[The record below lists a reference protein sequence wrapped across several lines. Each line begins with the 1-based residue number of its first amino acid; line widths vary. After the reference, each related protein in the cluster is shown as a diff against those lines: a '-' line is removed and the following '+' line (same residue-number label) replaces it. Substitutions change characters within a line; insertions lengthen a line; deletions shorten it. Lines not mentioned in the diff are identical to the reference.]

1 MRVVHVSAEVH
12 PFAMTGGLGGVA
24 GSLPQALAAAGHETA
39 VIAPYYSRR
48 IRQAVEWLSGE
59 WRTWTGESFG
69 VASARLPGGVPV
81 YFVAEESL
89 FGREGYYGPSEFE
102 AYPDNAL
109 RFSFFCR
116 AAAALI
122 GSTGPWD
129 VVHCHDWHSGLVPPM
144 LDFIGG
150 PPAVFTIHNLA
161 FQGRFDAALYPVTG
175 LPPGMFSVEGLEF
188 YGDFSFMKGGIVYSR
203 AVTTVSPGYAREIQL
218 PSGGCGLDGVLRS
231 RSQVLFGILNGIDT
245 DLWGPEDDPLIAAP
259 YAASSLRRKLLCRD
273 ALVAETCLD
282 APRRIPLAAVVSRLT
297 PQKGMDLLAA
307 GAAGPAGRGEMAL
320 VVLGSGERWIED
332 SISALAADNP
342 GRVFFRTGWDED
354 LSHRLFAGS
363 DIFLMPS
370 RFEPCGLTQMIA
382 MRYGSLPVARRTG
395 GLADTVADMR
405 SRGTG
410 FLFDGDS
417 PADLEEALSRAIDA
431 FIDRRAWRS
440 AMRRGM
446 ARDDSWAS
454 RMPAYEEV
462 YAKAA
467 DRR

>member
-12 PFAMTGGLGGVA
+12 PFAMTGGLGSVA
-24 GSLPQALAAAGHETA
+24 GSLPRALAAAGHETA
-39 VIAPYYSRR
+39 VIAPFYSRR
-48 IRQAVEWLSGE
+48 IRHGIEWLSGE

-69 VASARLPGGVPV
+69 VATARLPGGTPV
-81 YFVAEESL
+81 YFVAAEDL
-89 FGREGYYGPSEFE
+89 FGREGYYGPSEHE

-116 AAAALI
+116 AAVALLD
-122 GSTGPWD
+122 STGPWD

-144 LDFIGG
+144 LECLGG
-150 PPAVFTIHNLA
+150 PPSVFTIHNLA
-161 FQGRFDAALYPVTG
+161 FQGRFDAAQYPLTG

-218 PSGGCGLDGVLRS
+218 PSGGGGLDGLLRS
-231 RSQVLFGILNGIDT
+231 RSNVLFGILNGIDT
-245 DLWGPEDDPLIAAP
+245 DLWGPEDDPLIATP
-259 YAASSLRRKLLCRD
+259 YAAPSLRRKLVCRD
-273 ALVAETCLD
+273 ALADETGLD

-297 PQKGMDLLAA
+297 PQKGMDLLAE
-307 GAAGPAGRGEMAL
+307 GAAGPIRRGEMAL
-320 VVLGSGERWIED
+320 AVLGSGEKWIED
-332 SISALAADNP
+332 SISSLAADHP
-342 GRVFFRTGWDED
+342 GRVFFRAGWDEN

-363 DIFLMPS
+363 DMFLMPS

-395 GLADTVADMR
+395 GLADTVSDM
-405 SRGTG
+405 SARGTG

-417 PADLEEALSRAIDA
+417 PADLEAALGRAIDY

-454 RMPAYEEV
+454 RTQAYEEV
-462 YAKAA
+462 YELAA
-467 DRR
+467 GGR